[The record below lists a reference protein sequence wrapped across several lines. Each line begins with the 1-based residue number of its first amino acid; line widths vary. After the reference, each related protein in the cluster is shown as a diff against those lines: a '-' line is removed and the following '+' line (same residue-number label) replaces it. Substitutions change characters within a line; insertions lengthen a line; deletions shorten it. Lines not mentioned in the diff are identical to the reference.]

1 MNLRVE
7 AMMRPALGGVTKA
20 DGVPEGFM
28 GLDCGP
34 ASVELNAKA
43 KVVNVVLVS
52 QSEGKN
58 TKIYW

>member
-1 MNLRVE
+1 
-7 AMMRPALGGVTKA
+7 MMRPALGGVTKA